1 MKLIHL
7 KNLKREC
14 VLVELPEDDVAREPY
29 GFDQTHI
36 YHGHAPIVYH
46 LKRGDQDDSTR
57 AINLDMGYGW
67 KLLGKFTDL
76 KEEDFEGVVHT
87 DEVYDPIRFPWG
99 EGIVYKNYNS
109 HTWGWS
115 AKESFISAIEAEG
128 WYTENPIT
136 NPYEQFHWCEE
147 WKQNAIKYYNEAQE
161 KVINLSNCYLF
172 IKS

>member
-7 KNLKREC
+7 KNLKHEC
-14 VLVELPEDDVAREPY
+14 VLVELPE
-29 GFDQTHI
+29 
-36 YHGHAPIVYH
+36 GHTLEDYVSETDEIGLP
-46 LKRGDQDDSTR
+46 
-57 AINLDMGYGW
+57 N
-67 KLLGKFTDL
+67 LLGKFTDL

-128 WYTENPIT
+128 WYIDINHTRHVEPD
-136 NPYEQFHWCEE
+136 F
-147 WKQNAIKYYNEAQE
+147 NEAQE

-172 IKS
+172 VKS